1 MKNDCE
7 MRAYA
12 VPGRPIQDSPLL
24 AAAKFFV
31 AKAPTL
37 DGANHRELR
46 KYIKGQAAPESP
58 APIMVSLPN
67 DSMFVRF
74 RWASDETLESEF
86 SIRLG
91 GRIFAIRIY
100 NAFRMIERMPDSYQ
114 GVITEAHKR
123 ASHELLHAICES
135 QSKY

>member
-7 MRAYA
+7 MRAYSI
-12 VPGRPIQDSPLL
+12 PGRPIQDSPLL

-46 KYIKGQAAPESP
+46 KYIKEQEAIEAPD
-58 APIMVSLPN
+58 PIQVVLPN
-67 DSMFVRF
+67 DSLFVKF
-74 RWASDETLESEF
+74 RWSADEILESEF

-91 GRIFAIRIY
+91 GRIFASRIY

-123 ASHELLHAICES
+123 AAHELLHAICES